1 MSMRDGVGIKEKTG
15 PHDLVTE
22 ADHACSHILTTGLRK
37 RFPADVIISEEDE
50 NHHQDVL
57 SENIWLVDPIDGTDN
72 YVKNDGQY
80 CVMIGLLTNLKPSF
94 GWIYAPPTERLY
106 FGGPKYGSFHQVSSG
121 TATEFQPLSKIDYA
135 QQTPTQ
141 RIRLAMGRRDRRNNP
156 WIADIPDIEWLMTG
170 SIGLKVAKILDDEAD
185 LFVHLSGKLKVWDS
199 AAPVALA
206 LGAGLDVGALEADDL
221 HFPLPAIRH
230 ESTIVIGKSGAL
242 TWSRAHLKEKA
253 GL

>member
-1 MSMRDGVGIKEKTG
+1 MALSMRDGVGIKEKTG

-22 ADHACSHILTTGLRK
+22 ADHACSHILTTGLHK
-37 RFPADVIISEEDE
+37 RFPDDVIISEEDE
-50 NHHQDVL
+50 EHNQEIL

-80 CVMIGLLTNLKPSF
+80 CVMIGLLTNLKPVF
-94 GWIYAPPTERLY
+94 GWIYAPVTERLY
-106 FGGPKYGSFHQVSSG
+106 FGGPEYGS
-121 TATEFQPLSKIDYA
+121 Y
-135 QQTPTQ
+135 QQTGNGQ
-141 RIRLAMGRRDRRNNP
+141 ANSFAALDQIVGMQNVRLAMGRRDRKNNP
-156 WIADIPDIEWLMTG
+156 WIANIPQIEWLVTG
-170 SIGLKVAKILDDEAD
+170 SIGLKVALILDNEAD

-206 LGAGLDVGALEADDL
+206 LGAGLDVGSMESDDL

-230 ESTIVIGKSGAL
+230 ETSIVIGKSGAL
-242 TWSRAHLKEKA
+242 DWSRTHLKQRT

>member
-37 RFPADVIISEEDE
+37 RFAHDVIISEEDE
-50 NHHQDVL
+50 NHDQDVL
-57 SENIWLVDPIDGTDN
+57 SENVWLVDPIDGTDN

-80 CVMIGLLTNLKPSF
+80 CVMIGLLTNLKPTF
-94 GWIYAPPTERLY
+94 GWIYAPVTERLY
-106 FGGPKYGSFHQVSSG
+106 FGGPQYGSFHQAGGGSVNAF
-121 TATEFQPLSKIDYA
+121 TPLNKIATA
-135 QQTPTQ
+135 QQ
-141 RIRLAMGRRDRRNNP
+141 IRLAMGRRDRRNHP
-156 WIADIPDIEWLMTG
+156 WIGDIPEIEWLVTG

-206 LGAGLDVGALEADDL
+206 LGAGLDVGSLEADDL

-230 ESTIVIGKSGAL
+230 DSTIVIGKSGAL
-242 TWSRAHLKEKA
+242 NWSRAHLKEKA